1 MRKRDLGG
9 PHSDYFLSLSKA
21 LATAGLAHPTLVIDR
36 AKLDANI
43 AAVKAAL
50 PARQALRVVVKSLP
64 SLDLLDAVTSGVGTQ
79 RYMVF
84 NRPMMT
90 TMAEQ
95 RPDGDYLMGKPLAA
109 AEAKGFYADLK
120 RNAFDPARQLQ
131 WLIDTAKRLEQYAT
145 IAAANG
151 QPMRVNLEIDIG
163 LHRGGFSG
171 PEGFG
176 AALSQIKA
184 NPSLNLSG
192 LMGYDP
198 HLSHIKAGESRD
210 KALARSQ
217 QTYQDFIGQVKA
229 AGFDTAGMTFN
240 TAGSPTFHMHKD
252 NPYANE
258 VSVGSAFVK
267 PQDFDTD
274 TLTSHVPAAFIATP
288 VIKALPETQLP
299 TAEALS
305 GLFRFIDPNT
315 TRAFFIHG
323 GHWLAT
329 PVSPPGLEYSS
340 LFGRSSNQ
348 ELLTG
353 SAKIDLQPDDYV
365 FLRPNQSEAVFLQFG
380 DIAVF
385 DGKTISAR
393 WPVFS
398 VSA

>member
-1 MRKRDLGG
+1 MRKRDQGG
-9 PHSDYFLSLSKA
+9 PHAPYFLKLSQA
-21 LATAGLAHPTLVIDR
+21 LDKAGLAHPTLIIDR
-36 AKLDANI
+36 ARLDANI
-43 AAVKAAL
+43 AAVKTTL

-64 SLDLLDAVTSGVGTQ
+64 CLDLLDAVTTGMGTD

-84 NRPMMT
+84 NRPMMS

-95 RPDGDYLMGKPLAA
+95 RPQGDYLMGKPLAA
-109 AEAKGFYADLK
+109 VEAKAFYDGLK
-120 RNAFDPARQLQ
+120 RNAFDPSRQLQ
-131 WLIDTAKRLEQYAT
+131 WLIDTPARLDQYAA
-145 IAAANG
+145 IGAANG

-171 PEGFG
+171 AQAFG
-176 AALSQIKA
+176 ETLARIKA
-184 NPSLNLSG
+184 NPNLILSG

-198 HLSHIKAGESRD
+198 HLSHIKLGEGRD
-210 KALARSQ
+210 KALARSR
-217 QTYQDFIGQVKA
+217 QTYQDFIDQVKA
-229 AGFDTAGMTFN
+229 SGFDLQGMTLN

-252 NPYANE
+252 NPYATE

-274 TLTSHVPAAFIATP
+274 TLTSHIPAAFIATP
-288 VIKALPETQLP
+288 VIKALPETRLP

-305 GLFRFIDPNT
+305 GLLRFIDPNT

-329 PVSPPGLEYSS
+329 PVSPPGLEYSD

-353 SAKIDLQPDDYV
+353 SAKVDLEPDDYV

-385 DGKTISAR
+385 DGDQISAR

>member
-1 MRKRDLGG
+1 
-9 PHSDYFLSLSKA
+9 
-21 LATAGLAHPTLVIDR
+21 
-36 AKLDANI
+36 
-43 AAVKAAL
+43 
-50 PARQALRVVVKSLP
+50 
-64 SLDLLDAVTSGVGTQ
+64 
-79 RYMVF
+79 MVF

-95 RPDGDYLMGKPLAA
+95 RPQGDYLMGKPLAA
-109 AEAKGFYADLK
+109 AEAKAFYAGLK
-120 RNAFDPARQLQ
+120 RNAFDPSRQLQ
-131 WLIDTAKRLEQYAT
+131 WLIDTPARLDQYAA

-151 QPMRVNLEIDIG
+151 QAMRVNLEIDIG
-163 LHRGGFSG
+163 LHRGGFSS
-171 PEGFG
+171 PQAFAETL
-176 AALSQIKA
+176 ARIKA
-184 NPSLNLSG
+184 NPSLILSG

-198 HLSHIKAGESRD
+198 HLAHIKPGEGRD
-210 KALARSQ
+210 KALARSR
-217 QTYQDFIGQVKA
+217 QTYQDFIDQVKA
-229 AGFDTAGMTFN
+229 SGLDLEGLTLN

-252 NPYANE
+252 NPYATE

-274 TLTSHVPAAFIATP
+274 TLNSHMPAAFIATP
-288 VIKALPETQLP
+288 VIKALPETRLP

-305 GLFRFIDPNT
+305 GLLRFIDPNT

-329 PVSPPGLEYSS
+329 PASPPGLEYSD

-353 SAKIDLQPDDYV
+353 SAKVDLEPDDYV

-385 DGKTISAR
+385 DKGQISAR